1 MSEKRRDK
9 RNRILREGEYQR
21 ADGRYRYRY
30 IDENGK
36 EKWVYSWRLDRNDP
50 TPRGK
55 KRELSLREKEKQ
67 IQADLFDHIVT
78 HGGDYSVIE
87 LVEKYISL
95 KTGVNHNTRAGYKTV
110 INILKKDPFG
120 KQRIDKVRLSDAK
133 AWLIKLQQVDGKGYS
148 SIHSI
153 RGVLRPAFQ
162 MAVDDDLLRKNPF
175 GFELASVIVN
185 DSVTREAITRKQE
198 RELLRFIKED
208 KHFCRYYDAIYI
220 LFHTGLRISEFC
232 GLTVSDIEFSNQ
244 RIKVDH
250 QLQRTTQMQ
259 YVIQEPKTES
269 GIRYVPMSEEVAACF
284 RRIIANRAMPDVE
297 PMIDGHVGF
306 LFLDKN
312 ERPMV
317 ALHWEKYLQHIVEK
331 YNKIYRIQMPKVT
344 PHVCRHTFCS
354 NMAKSGMNPKTLQY
368 IMGHA
373 DISVTLNVYTH
384 VQFDDAQA
392 EMLRLAKA

>member
-1 MSEKRRDK
+1 MSEKRRDN

-21 ADGRYRYRY
+21 TDGRYRYRY
-30 IDENGK
+30 IDEDGK
-36 EKWVYSWRLDRNDP
+36 EKNVYSWRLDKNDP

-78 HGGDYSVIE
+78 RGGNYTVVE
-87 LVEKYISL
+87 LVEKYTSL
-95 KTGVNHNTRAGYKTV
+95 KTGVGHNTKAGYKTV
-110 INILKKDPFG
+110 INILNREAFG

-133 AWLIKLQQVDGKGYS
+133 TWLIKLQQVDGRGYS

-162 MAVDDDLLRKNPF
+162 LAVDDDLIR
-175 GFELASVIVN
+175 
-185 DSVTREAITRKQE
+185 
-198 RELLRFIKED
+198 
-208 KHFCRYYDAIYI
+208 I
-220 LFHTGLRISEFC
+220 L
-232 GLTVSDIEFSNQ
+232 
-244 RIKVDH
+244 
-250 QLQRTTQMQ
+250 
-259 YVIQEPKTES
+259 
-269 GIRYVPMSEEVAACF
+269 
-284 RRIIANRAMPDVE
+284 ANRVAPKIE
-297 PMIDGHVGF
+297 PMVDGYAGF

-312 ERPMV
+312 DKPMV
-317 ALHWEKYLQHIVEK
+317 ALHWEKYLEHIIEK

-368 IMGHA
+368 IMGHS

-392 EMLRLAKA
+392 ELLRVAKA

>member
-1 MSEKRRDK
+1 MSEKRRDN

-21 ADGRYRYRY
+21 TDGRYRYRY
-30 IDENGK
+30 IDEDGK
-36 EKWVYSWRLDRNDP
+36 EKNVYSWRLDKNDP
-50 TPRGK
+50 TPKGK

-78 HGGDYSVIE
+78 HGGNYTVVE
-87 LVEKYISL
+87 LVEKYVSL
-95 KTGVNHNTRAGYKTV
+95 KTGVSHNTRAGYKTV
-110 INILKKDPFG
+110 ISILNKEAFG
-120 KQRIDKVRLSDAK
+120 KLRIDKVRLSDAK
-133 AWLIKLQQVDGKGYS
+133 AWLIKLQQVDGRGYS

-162 MAVDDDLLRKNPF
+162 LAVDDDLIRKNPF

-198 RELLRFIKED
+198 RELLKFIKED
-208 KHFCRYYDAIYI
+208 KHFCRYYDAIFI
-220 LFHTGLRISEFC
+220 LFNTGLRISEFC
-232 GLTVSDIEFSNQ
+232 GLTISDIEFDQ
-244 RIKVDH
+244 KRIKVDH
-250 QLQRTTQMQ
+250 QLQRTSQMQ
-259 YVIQEPKTES
+259 YVIQAPKTES

-284 RRIIANRAMPDVE
+284 RRILAKRVAPKAE
-297 PMIDGHVGF
+297 PMVDGHAGF

-312 ERPMV
+312 DRPMV
-317 ALHWEKYLQHIVEK
+317 ALHWEKYMQHIVEK

-368 IMGHA
+368 IMGHS

-392 EMLRLAKA
+392 ELLRVAEA

>member
-1 MSEKRRDK
+1 MSEKRRDN

-21 ADGRYRYRY
+21 TDGRYRYRY
-30 IDENGK
+30 IDEDGK
-36 EKWVYSWRLDRNDP
+36 EKNVYSWRLNKNDP

-78 HGGDYSVIE
+78 RGGNYTVVE
-87 LVEKYISL
+87 LVEKYTSL
-95 KTGVNHNTRAGYKTV
+95 KTGVGHNTKAGYKTV
-110 INILKKDPFG
+110 INILNREAFG

-133 AWLIKLQQVDGKGYS
+133 AWLIKLQQVDGRGYS

-153 RGVLRPAFQ
+153 KGVLRPAFQ
-162 MAVDDDLLRKNPF
+162 LAVDDDLIR
-175 GFELASVIVN
+175 
-185 DSVTREAITRKQE
+185 
-198 RELLRFIKED
+198 
-208 KHFCRYYDAIYI
+208 I
-220 LFHTGLRISEFC
+220 L
-232 GLTVSDIEFSNQ
+232 
-244 RIKVDH
+244 
-250 QLQRTTQMQ
+250 
-259 YVIQEPKTES
+259 
-269 GIRYVPMSEEVAACF
+269 
-284 RRIIANRAMPDVE
+284 ANRVAPKIE
-297 PMIDGHVGF
+297 PMVDGYAGF

-312 ERPMV
+312 DKPMV
-317 ALHWEKYLQHIVEK
+317 ALHWEKYLEHIIEK

-368 IMGHA
+368 IMGHS

-392 EMLRLAKA
+392 ELLRVAKA

>member
-1 MSEKRRDK
+1 MSEKRRDN

-21 ADGRYRYRY
+21 TDGRYRYRY
-30 IDENGK
+30 IDEDGK
-36 EKWVYSWRLDRNDP
+36 EKNVYSWHLDKNDP

-78 HGGDYSVIE
+78 RGGNYTVVE
-87 LVEKYISL
+87 LVEKYTSL
-95 KTGVNHNTRAGYKTV
+95 KTGVGHNTKAGYKTV
-110 INILKKDPFG
+110 INILNREAFA

-133 AWLIKLQQVDGKGYS
+133 TWLIKLQQVDGRGYS

-162 MAVDDDLLRKNPF
+162 LAVDDDLIR
-175 GFELASVIVN
+175 
-185 DSVTREAITRKQE
+185 
-198 RELLRFIKED
+198 
-208 KHFCRYYDAIYI
+208 I
-220 LFHTGLRISEFC
+220 L
-232 GLTVSDIEFSNQ
+232 
-244 RIKVDH
+244 
-250 QLQRTTQMQ
+250 
-259 YVIQEPKTES
+259 
-269 GIRYVPMSEEVAACF
+269 
-284 RRIIANRAMPDVE
+284 ANRVAPKIE
-297 PMIDGHVGF
+297 PMVDGYAGF

-312 ERPMV
+312 DKPMV
-317 ALHWEKYLQHIVEK
+317 ALHWEKYLEHIIEK

-368 IMGHA
+368 IMGHS

-392 EMLRLAKA
+392 ELLRVAKA

>member
-1 MSEKRRDK
+1 MSEKRRDN

-21 ADGRYRYRY
+21 TDGRYRYRY
-30 IDENGK
+30 IDEDGK
-36 EKWVYSWRLDRNDP
+36 EKNVYSWRLDKNDP

-78 HGGDYSVIE
+78 RGGNYTVVE
-87 LVEKYISL
+87 LVEKYTSL
-95 KTGVNHNTRAGYKTV
+95 KTGVGHNTKAGYKKV
-110 INILKKDPFG
+110 INILNREAFG

-133 AWLIKLQQVDGKGYS
+133 AWLIKLQQVDGRGYS

-162 MAVDDDLLRKNPF
+162 LAVDDDLIRKNPF

-198 RELLRFIKED
+198 RDLLKFIKED

-220 LFHTGLRISEFC
+220 LLNTGLRISEFC
-232 GLTVSDIEFSNQ
+232 GLTISDLEFDQ
-244 RIKVDH
+244 KRIKVDH
-250 QLQRTTQMQ
+250 QLQRTSQMQ
-259 YVIQEPKTES
+259 YVIQAPKTES
-269 GIRYVPMSEEVAACF
+269 GIRYVPMSEEVVACF
-284 RRIIANRAMPDVE
+284 RRILANRVAPKIE
-297 PMIDGHVGF
+297 PMVDGYAGF

-312 ERPMV
+312 DKPMV
-317 ALHWEKYLQHIVEK
+317 ALHWEKYLEHIIEK

-368 IMGHA
+368 IMGHS

-392 EMLRLAKA
+392 ELLRVAKA

>member
-1 MSEKRRDK
+1 MSEKRRDN

-21 ADGRYRYRY
+21 TDGRYRYRY
-30 IDENGK
+30 IDEDGK
-36 EKWVYSWRLDRNDP
+36 EKNVYSWHLDKNDP

-78 HGGDYSVIE
+78 RGGNYTVVE
-87 LVEKYISL
+87 LVEKYTSL
-95 KTGVNHNTRAGYKTV
+95 KTGVGHNTKAGYKTV
-110 INILKKDPFG
+110 INILNREAFG

-133 AWLIKLQQVDGKGYS
+133 TWLIKLQQVDGRGYS

-162 MAVDDDLLRKNPF
+162 LAVDDDLIR
-175 GFELASVIVN
+175 
-185 DSVTREAITRKQE
+185 
-198 RELLRFIKED
+198 
-208 KHFCRYYDAIYI
+208 I
-220 LFHTGLRISEFC
+220 L
-232 GLTVSDIEFSNQ
+232 
-244 RIKVDH
+244 
-250 QLQRTTQMQ
+250 
-259 YVIQEPKTES
+259 
-269 GIRYVPMSEEVAACF
+269 
-284 RRIIANRAMPDVE
+284 ANRVAPKIE
-297 PMIDGHVGF
+297 PMVDGYAGF

-312 ERPMV
+312 DKPMV
-317 ALHWEKYLQHIVEK
+317 ALHWDKYLEHIIEK

-368 IMGHA
+368 IMGHS

-392 EMLRLAKA
+392 ELLRVAKA

>member
-1 MSEKRRDK
+1 MSEKRRDN

-21 ADGRYRYRY
+21 TDGRYHYRY
-30 IDENGK
+30 IDEDGK
-36 EKWVYSWRLDRNDP
+36 EKNVYSWRLDKNDP

-78 HGGDYSVIE
+78 RGGNYTVVE
-87 LVEKYISL
+87 LVEKYTSL
-95 KTGVNHNTRAGYKTV
+95 KTGVGHNTKAGYKTV
-110 INILKKDPFG
+110 INILNREAFG

-133 AWLIKLQQVDGKGYS
+133 AWLIKLQQVDGRGYS

-162 MAVDDDLLRKNPF
+162 LAVDDDLIR
-175 GFELASVIVN
+175 
-185 DSVTREAITRKQE
+185 
-198 RELLRFIKED
+198 
-208 KHFCRYYDAIYI
+208 I
-220 LFHTGLRISEFC
+220 L
-232 GLTVSDIEFSNQ
+232 
-244 RIKVDH
+244 
-250 QLQRTTQMQ
+250 
-259 YVIQEPKTES
+259 
-269 GIRYVPMSEEVAACF
+269 
-284 RRIIANRAMPDVE
+284 ANRVAPKIE
-297 PMIDGHVGF
+297 PMVDGYAGF

-312 ERPMV
+312 DKPMV
-317 ALHWEKYLQHIVEK
+317 ALHWEKYLEHIIEK

-368 IMGHA
+368 IMGHS

-392 EMLRLAKA
+392 ELLRVAKA